1 MLVLTRREGESLKIG
16 NGIEITVKQINP
28 SHIDLRINN
37 SKDIII
43 DKWKNKITQSHQ
55 EATLVSVKV

>member
-1 MLVLTRREGESLKIG
+1 MLVLARRQGESLKIG

-43 DKWKNKITQSHQ
+43 DKWINILLIIDSI
-55 EATLVSVKV
+55 